1 MIVRTCIALWDYH
14 PVTATSISIVEGEQ
28 LVVLNDDDAHWI
40 KVRRMDGI
48 EGYVPRNYTQLQ
60 TAAARGNDRHI
71 LPASPRSPSPTLLS
85 PKIPGY
91 DQKSNSGDE
100 LSDDYDKR
108 RKKKEKKRDNK
119 GTVKRP
125 VKWTRQ
131 NSEQSLHI
139 IEAIANAAAESA
151 EPEMMNLEGE
161 LNGGNPEISNPVL
174 VNKTKDPRVLVA
186 DAKSGKAEK
195 EKRGI
200 LGSKTDREKSKEKE
214 REKEKEKEKD
224 REDRETA
231 SKKLK
236 RHTVKI
242 PTMVRGSMKDKDRD
256 VEISMPQFKE
266 ERKGPQL
273 PKLPVNENG
282 VIEPNLAVRALVS
295 PTARRPSRDGE
306 QKQMVRTKSG
316 ELHTSV
322 RKGGEEPKLPP
333 PTRNPAPP
341 PPRPLQRDLSAGLSL
356 SGLSPR
362 DLPPSVGSPRRRA
375 RRARRSDREAQWCQS
390 RRPPGLSGHARR

>member
-266 ERKGPQL
+266 EGTAASQATRQRKRSHRAQPGSASASVSHCKAAVEGWRAEADGADQIGGAAHFSQEGGRGTKAATSDSQSGPSS
-273 PKLPVNENG
+273 
-282 VIEPNLAVRALVS
+282 S
-295 PTARRPSRDGE
+295 P
-306 QKQMVRTKSG
+306 
-316 ELHTSV
+316 
-322 RKGGEEPKLPP
+322 PP
-333 PTRNPAPP
+333 PT
-341 PPRPLQRDLSAGLSL
+341 
-356 SGLSPR
+356 
-362 DLPPSVGSPRRRA
+362 
-375 RRARRSDREAQWCQS
+375 
-390 RRPPGLSGHARR
+390 